1 MRSPSAGLRVLA
13 DTHLEGAS
21 PPARSPEREL
31 SQVELRCA
39 SGPWGVGTQGVIV
52 DAFESNAT
60 IEIADEDGRTLDLL
74 TLPYHAF
81 TVLDSGHQERL
92 AL

>member
-1 MRSPSAGLRVLA
+1 MLTDA
-13 DTHLEGAS
+13 HLDGAS
-21 PPARSPEREL
+21 PLARSPEREL

-39 SGPWGVGTQGVIV
+39 SGPWGVGTHGVIV
-52 DAFESNAT
+52 DAFESDAI

-81 TVLDSGHQERL
+81 TVLDSGHQEQM